1 MFMSKKFIII
11 IFAIAMIIFL
21 PLSFYLVQNNIITIL
36 VRNIIFAAL
45 IGVYLLSMNFLVK
58 DRKKN

>member
-1 MFMSKKFIII
+1 MSKKFIII
-11 IFAIAMIIFL
+11 IFAITMIIFL
-21 PLSFYLVQNNIITIL
+21 PVSFYLVQNNIITIL

-58 DRKKN
+58 DKKKN